1 MRGRERDGSF
11 QQHFERG
18 TWIGVGD
25 DFVTPHDGGTVRGQ
39 DVTRVVDG
47 GGGVHDAGDAQRLEL
62 GDELCGA
69 GVVDVDDARGAGIA
83 AGEEFTVR
91 GAVETARRTGIAG
104 VGASIALVGKRP
116 LS

>member
-69 GVVDVDDARGAGIA
+69 GVVDVDDARVQESPQARNLPSEVQSKRHAGP
-83 AGEEFTVR
+83 G
-91 GAVETARRTGIAG
+91 
-104 VGASIALVGKRP
+104 
-116 LS
+116 